1 MVILHP
7 MHDDFKDPNGLWSF
21 YIQWMMI
28 FNPNGLWSFYIQ
40 WMMTILHPYG
50 CLSFTSNK
58 GDHEE

>member
-7 MHDDFKDPNGLWSF
+7 MDDDFNGLWLCYIQWMMILKDPNGLWSF
-21 YIQWMMI
+21 YIQWMM
-28 FNPNGLWSFYIQ
+28 
-40 WMMTILHPYG
+40 MILHPYG